1 MPETTKAIHPHIFIH
16 PTHTGVEAAGGGDVR
31 GVKLAAKCGA
41 LDDVTP
47 VTPNAPVVSS
57 WSQAWQA
64 PGWGFPTATSPSEG
78 FQEDTN
84 RNSFSSFLNAATAVQ
99 LPNMD
104 IPKLQPMELPKI
116 DNPFLGGGA
125 MDFFAIRSVPK
136 EDSEKL
142 SKEKA

>member
-1 MPETTKAIHPHIFIH
+1 MPETTKAIHPQIFIH
-16 PTHTGVEAAGGGDVR
+16 PTHTGVGAAGGGDIR

-47 VTPNAPVVSS
+47 VTTNAPVVSS

-64 PGWGFPTATSPSEG
+64 PGWGFPTPTSPSGG

-84 RNSFSSFLNAATAVQ
+84 RNSFSSFLNAATTVQ

-104 IPKLQPMELPKI
+104 IPPMELPKI